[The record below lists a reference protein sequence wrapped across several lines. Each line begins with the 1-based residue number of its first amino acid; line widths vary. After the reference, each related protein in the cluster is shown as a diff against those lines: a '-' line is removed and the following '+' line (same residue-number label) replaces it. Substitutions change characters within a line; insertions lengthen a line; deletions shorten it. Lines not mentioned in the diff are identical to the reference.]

1 MQAYWNRRF
10 TEGGRIWG
18 DLPSGTALRAAE
30 LFRKEGVRK
39 ILVPGC
45 GYGRHTEFFAGEGFT
60 VHGIEISDVAIGLA
74 GGNNSGVVYFR
85 GSVLDMPL
93 SDDLYDA
100 VFAFNL
106 LHFFRAADRLS
117 VVQKCEDRLRPGGVL
132 FFTAFSEKEPSC
144 GKGQK
149 VEENTY
155 ESKPGRPTHYF
166 TEADLRDHFAGLEIL
181 ETGLV
186 EDRESHGDE
195 GPHVHLLRYII
206 ARKAGC

>member
-18 DLPSGTALRAAE
+18 DSPSGTALRAKE

-39 ILVPGC
+39 VLVPGC
-45 GYGRHTEFFAGEGFT
+45 GYGRHTEFFAGEGFA

-74 GGNNSGVVYFR
+74 GGAGSCVVYFC
-85 GSVLDMPL
+85 GSVLDIPF

-100 VFAFNL
+100 VFSFNL

-117 VVQKCEDRLRPGGVL
+117 VVQKCAACLRPGGVL
-132 FFTAFSEKEPSC
+132 FFTVFSEKEPSC

-166 TEADLRDHFAGLEIL
+166 TEADLRDHFAGLGML

-186 EDRESHGDE
+186 EDRESHGEE
-195 GPHVHLLRYII
+195 GPHTHLLRYII
-206 ARKAGC
+206 ARKG